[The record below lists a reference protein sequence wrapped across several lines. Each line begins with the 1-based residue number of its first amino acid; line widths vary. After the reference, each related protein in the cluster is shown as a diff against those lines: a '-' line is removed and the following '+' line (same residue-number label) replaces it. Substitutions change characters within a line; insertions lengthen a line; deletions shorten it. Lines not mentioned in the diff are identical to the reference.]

1 MIDYKTYIKEV
12 PDFPIE
18 GVNFKDISP
27 LLRSTYW
34 KQVIKEMGSLV
45 EIPDYWV
52 GIDARGFLFASALSY
67 KFGGGIIMCRKKG
80 KLPPETISYK
90 YQTEYSEDELEIQI
104 GQGDVVVVDDV
115 LATGGTIQAV
125 NDLCDKAGYNVKDN
139 LVLVDLKYVPRV
151 SWFNLNVRSLLQ
163 YESVR

>member
-1 MIDYKTYIKEV
+1 
-12 PDFPIE
+12 
-18 GVNFKDISP
+18 
-27 LLRSTYW
+27 
-34 KQVIKEMGSLV
+34 
-45 EIPDYWV
+45 
-52 GIDARGFLFASALSY
+52 
-67 KFGGGIIMCRKKG
+67 MCRKKG

-125 NDLCDKAGYNVKDN
+125 NDLCDRAGYNVKDN
-139 LVLVDLKYVPRV
+139 LVLIDLKYVPRV

>member
-1 MIDYKTYIKEV
+1 VFDFSIINNINTNNKFEVIMIDYKTYIKEV

-52 GIDARGFLFASALSY
+52 
-67 KFGGGIIMCRKKG
+67 
-80 KLPPETISYK
+80 
-90 YQTEYSEDELEIQI
+90 
-104 GQGDVVVVDDV
+104 
-115 LATGGTIQAV
+115 
-125 NDLCDKAGYNVKDN
+125 
-139 LVLVDLKYVPRV
+139 
-151 SWFNLNVRSLLQ
+151 
-163 YESVR
+163 